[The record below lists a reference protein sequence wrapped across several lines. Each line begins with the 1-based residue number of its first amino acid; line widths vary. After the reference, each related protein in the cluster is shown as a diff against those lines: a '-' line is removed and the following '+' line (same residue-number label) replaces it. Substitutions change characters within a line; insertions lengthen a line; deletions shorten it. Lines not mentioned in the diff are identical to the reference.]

1 MTFAKYYQ
9 PMTEEE
15 LKETA
20 KNISTL
26 ELEEQHLQ
34 YVTRL
39 YEASLE
45 ELAWQEN
52 KVRDMK
58 AQLDSVLVEEV

>member
-1 MTFAKYYQ
+1 MTSDKLYQ

-15 LKETA
+15 LRLTA
-20 KNISTL
+20 RNIAMLDT
-26 ELEEQHLQ
+26 EEEQLR
-34 YVTRL
+34 YITNL
-39 YEASLE
+39 YEATLE

-58 AQLDSVLVEEV
+58 AQLDSVLVKEV